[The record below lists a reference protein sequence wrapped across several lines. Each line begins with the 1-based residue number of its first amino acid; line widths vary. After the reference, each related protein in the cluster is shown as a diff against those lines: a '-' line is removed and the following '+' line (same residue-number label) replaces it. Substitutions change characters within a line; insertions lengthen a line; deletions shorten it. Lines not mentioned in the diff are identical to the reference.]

1 MGNQPLLNIRNLRTH
16 FYTEKGRMTAVDDV
30 TFEIQAGEIVGLVGE
45 SGCGKSVTSQSILRL
60 YDENMVDYEGEIS
73 LNGKDLLKLPKKQ
86 MQKVR
91 GNEISMI
98 FQDPLSSLNPV
109 FTIGRQIAEPLML
122 HQKKSKREAYKRA
135 VELLEMTGIP
145 APEKRVNE
153 YPHQLSGGMRQ
164 RAMIAIALACE
175 PSLLI
180 ADEPTTA
187 LDVTIQAQ
195 ILSLMKELNQGA
207 NMGIIFITHDLG
219 VVAELCDRVMVMY
232 LGQIV
237 EEADVNTLFER
248 PLHPYT
254 KGLLKS
260 IPQWTGDRSQE
271 LHVIQGNVP
280 ALTNKPKG
288 CRFST
293 RCPHADEKCREE
305 LPGLQVYSDNQ
316 KVRCWYFEEI
326 VAKEEGGYVAAAQQ
340 KI

>member
-1 MGNQPLLNIRNLRTH
+1 MEKHPLLSVKNLSTH
-16 FYTEKGRMTAVDDV
+16 FYTEKGKVTAVDDV
-30 TFEIQAGEIVGLVGE
+30 SFAISEGEIVGLVGE

-60 YDENMVDYEGEIS
+60 YDENMVDYEGDIF
-73 LNGKDLLKLPKKQ
+73 LKGQGLLKVSNRQ
-86 MQKVR
+86 MHKVR

-109 FTIGRQIAEPLML
+109 FTIGRQIAEPLMN

-135 VELLEMTGIP
+135 IELLEMTGIP
-145 APEKRVNE
+145 APEKRIHE

-195 ILSLMKELNQGA
+195 ILSLMKELNKRA
-207 NMGIIFITHDLG
+207 KMGIIFITHDLG

-237 EEADVNTLFER
+237 EEADVHTLFER

-260 IPQWTGDRSQE
+260 IPQWNGDRSQE
-271 LHVIQGNVP
+271 LHVIQGTVP
-280 ALTNKPKG
+280 ALTSKPKG

-293 RCPHADEKCREE
+293 RCPYADEKCRTE
-305 LPGLQVYSDNQ
+305 LPSLREHNDNQ

-326 VAKEEGGYVAAAQQ
+326 IAEEEGGYVAAA
-340 KI
+340 KHNV